1 MDTRMN
7 IEIINQ
13 IKERSEK
20 FLAWIELTVDDPN
33 AIKAAIAFFE
43 YNESALKAV
52 IKMAQIDLAAS
63 SLIEV
68 ENKSIQRVL
77 SQHSIDL
84 CLDSKKAREQLVLRL
99 TKVVNEGYTFNGI
112 YLENGKNKIW
122 D

>member
-1 MDTRMN
+1 MN

-20 FLAWIELTVDDPN
+20 FLAWIELTVEDPN
-33 AIKAAIAFFE
+33 AIKAAISFFE

-84 CLDSKKAREQLVLRL
+84 CLDAKKAREQLVLRL

-112 YLENGKNKIW
+112 YLEKGKDKIW

>member
-1 MDTRMN
+1 MN

-84 CLDSKKAREQLVLRL
+84 CLDAKKARQQLVLRL

-112 YLENGKNKIW
+112 YLENGKDKIW